1 MEMIIKMIAFGKSYF
16 DNGWNK
22 FDFFVVNAAIFD
34 IVLNNM
40 NSNALS
46 VIAFAPA
53 LAKVMRVL
61 RVTRIIK
68 LASKAKG
75 L

>member
-1 MEMIIKMIAFGKSYF
+1 MAG
-16 DNGWNK
+16 
-22 FDFFVVNAAIFD
+22 IFD
-34 IVLNNM
+34 IVLNNL
-40 NSNALS
+40 NASTLQ

-61 RVTRIIK
+61 RVTRIVK
-68 LASKAKG
+68 LANKAKG